1 MASVPGGFSACWLQ
15 CPPPLQVLSRDIRT
29 LHKRLGTSHQEGL
42 YHVLLEGVDVSYDVE
57 GEPGAVVVRGAVLGG
72 TGGRVMMSRSEVT
85 SHEGQDTTTA

>member
-1 MASVPGGFSACWLQ
+1 M
-15 CPPPLQVLSRDIRT
+15 QVLSLDIRA

-72 TGGRVMMSRSEVT
+72 TGGRVMMSRSEEK
-85 SHEGQDTTTA
+85 SQEGEETATAS